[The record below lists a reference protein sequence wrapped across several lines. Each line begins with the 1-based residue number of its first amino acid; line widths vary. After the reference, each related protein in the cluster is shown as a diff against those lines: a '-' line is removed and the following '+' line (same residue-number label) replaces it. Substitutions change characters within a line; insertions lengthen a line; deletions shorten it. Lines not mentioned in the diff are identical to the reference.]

1 MTGEEPV
8 FRRAEELANALFGE
22 VWVSLL
28 IARGGDIWRSHDP
41 EGRSSSPDPLGDR
54 VRASGDTVWVED
66 TLLDPE
72 IAGHPLVTGPP
83 HYRFCAG
90 APVRL
95 SDGEVIGVFAV
106 VGIEP
111 RAYDTTLAAN
121 LDNLAGVIAEACEQ
135 ARAHQLLVQG
145 KAALRQSQAHLQAMV
160 EAAPA
165 AIMMTDRDMRLIQVS
180 RRFLQESEMAAP
192 DILGRALSEFDQPLF
207 QRLRYA
213 HERCV
218 AGETMRAPQVKIVR
232 PDGRVVWAR
241 VEMTPWR
248 DAAGEIGGVV
258 CAALDVTDLVYAV
271 ETAERSEQR
280 LQVAAQIARLQVWE
294 LG

>member
-218 AGETMRAPQVKIVR
+218 AGETMRAPQVK
-232 PDGRVVWAR
+232 
-241 VEMTPWR
+241 
-248 DAAGEIGGVV
+248 
-258 CAALDVTDLVYAV
+258 
-271 ETAERSEQR
+271 
-280 LQVAAQIARLQVWE
+280 
-294 LG
+294 